1 MKEFAKTLGKV
12 MKRPSL
18 FPVPEFA
25 LRIVVGEAAGTVVTG
40 QRVSVDK
47 LLKSSYQFGF
57 ENLEDALEDLLR
69 K

>member
-12 MKRPSL
+12 IKRPSL

-47 LLKSSYQFGF
+47 LLKSGYEFEF
-57 ENLEDALEDLLR
+57 ENLEAAIKKLLN
-69 K
+69 

>member
-1 MKEFAKTLGKV
+1 

-18 FPVPEFA
+18 FPVPEFV

-47 LLKSSYQFGF
+47 LLKNGYNFGF
-57 ENLEDALEDLLR
+57 ENPGEALKDLLR